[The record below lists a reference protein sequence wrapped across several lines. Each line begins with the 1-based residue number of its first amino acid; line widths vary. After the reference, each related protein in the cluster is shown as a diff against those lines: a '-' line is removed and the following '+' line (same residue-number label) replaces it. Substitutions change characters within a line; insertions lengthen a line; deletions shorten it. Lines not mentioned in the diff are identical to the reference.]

1 MAQKLH
7 PKTAWLTPSQAVELT
22 GLSRMG
28 VYNLMTKKSANGRIL
43 VRSKENPLR
52 RGQGARLLN
61 REDIEKKI
69 LHFN

>member
-22 GLSRMG
+22 GRSRQF
-28 VYNLMTKKSANGRIL
+28 VYQLMMKRGPNGRLL

-52 RGQGARLLN
+52 RGQGTRLLN